1 MKSILKNIRKT
12 FVFDL
17 ETQEKLDELKEYYES
32 NFHESLTEAFIAR
45 KAIKEH
51 HKQIFKATE

>member
-1 MKSILKNIRKT
+1 MKEVLKNIRKT

-17 ETQEKLDELKEYYES
+17 ETQEKLDELKNYYES
-32 NFHESLTEAFIAR
+32 EFHESLTEAFIVR

-51 HKQIFKATE
+51 YKKIFGVTE